1 MSTTG
6 MMTNL
11 QGRLRNTHLP
21 KSHGLLPLFEAV
33 VNSIHAI
40 EEAEVPSLDGK
51 ITVEIMRRA
60 QGQLP
65 FDGKRVR
72 RGPVP
77 VEEIVGFRIT
87 DNGVGFTDVNFES
100 FQTLD
105 SEHKIEKGCRGIGR
119 LIWLKAFD
127 RVNVCSTY
135 FAPDNVLRSRRFTF
149 NSRQGVNDPVDVVAE
164 SGAVRETIIHL
175 DGFHKEYRDAS
186 RKTATTIADSLFE
199 HCLWYFVRDGGA
211 PEIVLVDGD
220 ERIDLHQVY
229 TGHIHADV
237 NHEDIEIGGHRFY
250 LTHVK
255 LRSTSQQVHTMALCA
270 GNRLVQEENITGK
283 IPGLFGRIED
293 ENGEYVYTCYVG
305 SPFLDQAVRAERTGF
320 DIPEDAGE
328 LLKATEL
335 TLPKIRDAVL
345 ARAKALLAEHL
356 EANKQMSRQ
365 RVEDFVSR
373 RAPRYRP
380 ILARV
385 PQDELSVDPAI
396 SDRDLDIMLHRQFA
410 KIEEALLDEGHN
422 LMVPGDDENLAEYE
436 KRLQSYLDKAQDI
449 KKSDLANYVAHRRVI
464 LDLLAKAVQRQTD
477 GRYAKE
483 ELIHRLIM
491 PLRKSSEDIL
501 LDSCNLWLVDER
513 LAFHDYLA
521 SDKTL
526 QSMPI
531 TGSDDTKE
539 PDVVVLNVLDTPILV
554 SEEQAP
560 PLASIVVV
568 EIKRPMR
575 DDARGGEDKDPIEQ
589 ALGYIER
596 IRDGRVKTR
605 AGRPIPRSE
614 TIPGFCYVL
623 CDLTPSIEQRCKMH
637 NLRAT
642 SDNMG
647 YFGFNDNYRAY
658 IEVIS
663 FDRLVEAARQR
674 NKAFF
679 DKLGLPTTTT

>member
-1 MSTTG
+1 MSAIG

-11 QGRLRNTHLP
+11 HGRLRNTPLP

-40 EEAEVPSLDGK
+40 EEAGVSMVDGR
-51 ITVEIMRRA
+51 ITAEIIRRA
-60 QGQLP
+60 QGHLP
-65 FDGKRVR
+65 LDEERAK

-77 VEEIVGFRIT
+77 VEDIVGFRIT
-87 DNGVGFTDVNFES
+87 DNGIGFTDVNFES

-105 SEHKIEKGCRGIGR
+105 SEHKIEKGCRGVGR
-119 LIWLKAFD
+119 LLWLKAFD

-135 FAPDNVLRSRRFTF
+135 LGPDNVLSSRRFIF
-149 NSRQGVNDPVDVVAE
+149 DSRQGVNGPVDAVAGA
-164 SGAVRETIIHL
+164 GAVRKTVIHL
-175 DGFHKEYRDAS
+175 EGFRKDYREAS
-186 RKTATTIADSLFE
+186 RKTATTIADCLFE
-199 HCLWYFVRDGGA
+199 HCLWYFVREGGA
-211 PEIVLVDGD
+211 PEIELVDGG

-229 TGHIHADV
+229 VGHMHADAIC
-237 NHEDIEIGGHRFY
+237 EAIEIGGHRFD

-255 LRSTSQQVHTMALCA
+255 LRSTSQQVHTLALCA
-270 GNRLVQEENITGK
+270 GNRLVKEENISGK

-293 ENGEYVYTCYVG
+293 GDGEYVYACYVG

-320 DIPEDAGE
+320 DIQEDAGE
-328 LLKATEL
+328 LLEATEI
-335 TLPKIRDAVL
+335 TLQKIRDAVL
-345 ARAKALLAEHL
+345 VRAREQLAHHL
-356 EANKQMSRQ
+356 ETNRQKSRK
-365 RVEDFVSR
+365 RVDDFVSR

-380 ILARV
+380 ILARI

-396 SDRDLDIMLHRQFA
+396 SDKELDLMLHKQLA

-422 LMVPGDDENLAEYE
+422 LMKPGDDEDFPEYE
-436 KRLQSYLDKAQDI
+436 GRLQSYLAKAQDI
-449 KKSDLANYVAHRRVI
+449 KKSDLANYVAHRRMI
-464 LDLLAKAVQRQTD
+464 LDLLGKAVERQSD

-539 PDVVVLNVLDTPILV
+539 PDVVALNVLDTPILV
-554 SEEQAP
+554 SEKQTP

-575 DDARGGEDKDPIEQ
+575 DDAREGEDKDPIEQ

-596 IRDGRVKTR
+596 IREGRVTTR

-623 CDLTPSIEQRCKMH
+623 CDLTPSIVKRCRIL
-637 NLRAT
+637 NLWVT

-647 YFGFNDNYRAY
+647 YFGFNTNYNAY

-679 DKLGLPTTTT
+679 DKLGLPTT